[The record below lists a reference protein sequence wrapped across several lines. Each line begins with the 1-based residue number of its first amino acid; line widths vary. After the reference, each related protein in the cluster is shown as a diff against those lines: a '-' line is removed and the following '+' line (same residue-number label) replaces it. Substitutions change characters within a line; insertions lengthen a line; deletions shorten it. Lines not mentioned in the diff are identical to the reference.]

1 VNLDGTE
8 ESSQSAQETIAKIS
22 RAAAVLRQVIPGES
36 SESSRRERTNP
47 GVSLSNL
54 NAAFGEVVR
63 IQESVARAESDL
75 SPDVVISLAEYRRL
89 LRIFKANLARIYGWL
104 LTERAR
110 LVSRSSHSSA
120 VENWARTNRQTRQM
134 SGAQVGR
141 SVRHQV
147 GHLL

>member
-1 VNLDGTE
+1 MNVDRTE
-8 ESSQSAQETIAKIS
+8 ESSQSAQKTAAKIS
-22 RAAAVLRQVIPGES
+22 RAAAVLRQVVPGEGS
-36 SESSRRERTNP
+36 GAGRRERTNP

-63 IQESVARAESDL
+63 IQESVARAECDL

-89 LRIFKANLARIYGWL
+89 LRLFKANLARIYGWL

-120 VENWARTNRQTRQM
+120 VENWARTDRQTRQT
-134 SGAQVGR
+134 SSAQVGR

-147 GHLL
+147 GHLP

>member
-8 ESSQSAQETIAKIS
+8 ESSQSAQEIIAKIS

-36 SESSRRERTNP
+36 SESGRHERSI
-47 GVSLSNL
+47 SLSNL

-63 IQESVARAESDL
+63 IQESVARAESDP

-110 LVSRSSHSSA
+110 LVSRRSHSSA
-120 VENWARTNRQTRQM
+120 VENWARTNRQTRGPRTPA
-134 SGAQVGR
+134 SR
-141 SVRHQV
+141 SE
-147 GHLL
+147 